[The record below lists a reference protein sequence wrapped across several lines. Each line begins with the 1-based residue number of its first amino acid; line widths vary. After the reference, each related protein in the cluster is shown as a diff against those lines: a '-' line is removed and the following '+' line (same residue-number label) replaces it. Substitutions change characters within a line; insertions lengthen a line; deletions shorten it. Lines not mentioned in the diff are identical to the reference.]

1 MVMTKS
7 RSNKQ
12 IRKKSR
18 SNKQIRKKST
28 SKRKQIR
35 NKSRSKKKQI
45 IRKRYKKIDNG
56 KEDEEDE
63 EDENLFRDNQIEVKE
78 DLKYNDIKDISVKD
92 YIRTYLT
99 TDGIDKKIKDELY
112 VISYNENIYLIDRRA
127 EIYKIFKITDI
138 PYHEF
143 LKK

>member
-1 MVMTKS
+1 MVMT
-7 RSNKQ
+7 
-12 IRKKSR
+12 KSR

-56 KEDEEDE
+56 KEDE

-112 VISYNENIYLIDRRA
+112 VISYNGNIYLIDRRA